1 MEESALPVAFSPEP
15 PATTWQGALKRLH
28 QRLDAMY
35 EYKPVI
41 SLRFP
46 AAERFVD
53 WAQNA
58 GLDFLATKWEDVS
71 DAYRKSLDGMFG
83 PNAAKAVKIAQ
94 LLLDERGGEN
104 PGPPLPARGKGPN
117 KKKSREPEP
126 EEPEA
131 EVEEPDAEPDDT
143 PPPEITAPEPNPVS
157 KDTASM
163 ATQHD
168 DTEPTTEDEEDGPE
182 PEVEEEEEA
191 APKRRPAP
199 RAQQVFV
206 AMPQRRMAPRGAA
219 QPRSTLLPRME
230 KVRIHKRGP
239 GGARI
244 YIGDYTTQDIGSM
257 DLNRFIK
264 EFVDPE
270 QGDPSGTTK
279 YEACPVNAQDKEHGT
294 PAQITISNGAPPQQP
309 DSVSQIRD
317 VVDLVNDLRSVATD
331 EQRANQELLLEAKR
345 KAMGNGDMSQ
355 LLMLMMMQNMSRPQN
370 DIEGMVKVAERLH
383 GGKSEHHGPSGGIQ
397 FLPPPLPP
405 QNGHLDKMME
415 LMLAKA
421 MAPAPTFMEQMQ
433 QMQMMNQ
440 LLHPPNAMQAVVDTL
455 KAEMAALRAAVTAQ
469 APQPAAAPGSI
480 DAALGTFEKLS
491 TVVKTLAPTLN
502 AGGITG
508 MLQSVFTP
516 ELMKTVGNVA
526 ASALQNAGVGVAP
539 GQAPAGAKP
548 QLPAGQQAA
557 PAPTR
562 ATAPAPR
569 APAQPE
575 LPQAIVDAGNAL
587 RIAQTREVQLQAT
600 TALLQAMYL
609 GPFRQNLEPVLQELM
624 QGQVERA
631 RAVLGGILKEVRP
644 DLNQPTF
651 IEDTMRLLF
660 TQNGVPL
667 PAALGGG
674 PVATAAAAPDTRP
687 DAKVIPIVTPP
698 PIEEAYAA
706 QIEAAEKA
714 KQAELAKAPA
724 PAPTNGAHAET
735 PPVEV
740 TKFEKEPAAPQPS
753 A

>member
-104 PGPPLPARGKGPN
+104 PGPPLPARGKGPQ
-117 KKKSREPEP
+117 KKKAKARVEPVEDDADAD
-126 EEPEA
+126 A
-131 EVEEPDAEPDDT
+131 EV
-143 PPPEITAPEPNPVS
+143 PPPETEPNPTP
-157 KDTASM
+157 KEESM

-182 PEVEEEEEA
+182 PEVDEEEE

-206 AMPQRRMAPRGAA
+206 AMPQRRVATRGPAT
-219 QPRSTLLPRME
+219 PRSTLLPRME

-270 QGDPSGTTK
+270 HGDPSGTTK

-294 PAQITISNGAPPQQP
+294 PAQITISNGALPQQP

-317 VVDLVNDLRSVATD
+317 VVDLVNDLRSVATE
-331 EQRANQELLLEAKR
+331 EQRANQELMLEAKK

-370 DIEGMVKVAERLH
+370 DVEGMVKVAEKLYG
-383 GGKSEHHGPSGGIQ
+383 GGKSDHHGPSSMPMFI
-397 FLPPPLPP
+397 PPPPP
-405 QNGHLDKMME
+405 PANGHLDKMME

-539 GQAPAGAKP
+539 GAQPPTAPPQLAAGAQP
-548 QLPAGQQAA
+548 PARA
-557 PAPTR
+557 PAP
-562 ATAPAPR
+562 PP
-569 APAQPE
+569 PAQPE

-587 RIAQTREVQLQAT
+587 RIAQTRDVQLQAT

-609 GPFRQNLEPVLQELM
+609 GPFRQNLEPILQELM

-651 IEDTMRLLF
+651 VEDTMKLLF

-667 PAALGGG
+667 PPALGGG
-674 PVATAAAAPDTRP
+674 QQADTRP

-698 PIEEAYAA
+698 PVEEAYAA
-706 QIEAAEKA
+706 QIEAAEKT
-714 KQAELAKAPA
+714 KQAELAKKDASAPA
-724 PAPTNGAHAET
+724 TNGAHMEAP

-740 TKFEKEPAAPQPS
+740 TKFEKEPSAPQPS